1 MSFNNGDILLNA
13 DENGFTYNL
22 ANVDIV
28 QTDIQSLSSDKY
40 YKIGFSNGITLDYIK
55 PDGTRF
61 TVSNKGTAIQ
71 FFSIIHDNIKGIT
84 DFNGQY
90 YGKILAEM
98 VISATGTTN
107 SGTQNVY
114 LCYLL
119 VNVPNGSGTDDKNG
133 SITNIFNK
141 LIINSNG
148 SFNYS
153 DNANKNKQSSVIID
167 PLRDGTIPSINDC
180 IIYLDDK
187 GGLVIVF
194 TNPITIGT
202 NTKLITFLQ
211 SLKTTP
217 DQLPTPLFSKYPT
230 KGGEKN
236 IYSKRKSNNTST
248 NNIPTTLSQSINN
261 TLASISSSSSSSSST
276 TSNSSPNDQIYIK
289 CSPTGDS
296 IEKSTYAQVP
306 FDSNLIQDIQNS
318 SFAEFCQ
325 HFFFFAAIIIASWFG
340 IPMIYKVAVLEKM
353 EGTDQQY
360 SIIFTLLYFAFIAF
374 IIFSYGN
381 FNEWIF
387 AGFILFLGFL
397 IFALTIGMDGSLENF
412 TFDVTD
418 FLTFISK
425 VIGNFL
431 IKTNVIAPIIV
442 VIIIILLFIS
452 VLKNIKINNDYLL
465 KDISHT
471 MVMIITFLFIPFI
484 VGLILWI
491 FKK

>member
-1 MSFNNGDILLNA
+1 M
-13 DENGFTYNL
+13 
-22 ANVDIV
+22 
-28 QTDIQSLSSDKY
+28 
-40 YKIGFSNGITLDYIK
+40 
-55 PDGTRF
+55 
-61 TVSNKGTAIQ
+61 
-71 FFSIIHDNIKGIT
+71 
-84 DFNGQY
+84 
-90 YGKILAEM
+90 
-98 VISATGTTN
+98 
-107 SGTQNVY
+107 
-114 LCYLL
+114 
-119 VNVPNGSGTDDKNG
+119 
-133 SITNIFNK
+133 
-141 LIINSNG
+141 
-148 SFNYS
+148 
-153 DNANKNKQSSVIID
+153 
-167 PLRDGTIPSINDC
+167 
-180 IIYLDDK
+180 
-187 GGLVIVF
+187 
-194 TNPITIGT
+194 
-202 NTKLITFLQ
+202 
-211 SLKTTP
+211 
-217 DQLPTPLFSKYPT
+217 
-230 KGGEKN
+230 
-236 IYSKRKSNNTST
+236 
-248 NNIPTTLSQSINN
+248 
-261 TLASISSSSSSSSST
+261 
-276 TSNSSPNDQIYIK
+276 
-289 CSPTGDS
+289 
-296 IEKSTYAQVP
+296 
-306 FDSNLIQDIQNS
+306 IQDIQNS